1 MFGLPLGIVVETL
14 VAILL
19 ATTIGYCV
27 MLNQRLKRLH
37 SDRGELRQMVAD
49 LVQATGLA
57 NAAIQELKATAQ
69 EAETVLEARLGEAE
83 KFGVELANHVS
94 AGQQIME
101 RLARITNAAR
111 AQPLDD
117 RRIHRHEIAIAECEH
132 GIEMHEGAVARHQR
146 GDDAGGLAG
155 CEQATGQP
163 ADCLRRGT
171 LTHADQHDAT
181 TDRHDVTAF
190 QTDAGAGIVG

>member
-27 MLNQRLKRLH
+27 ILNQRLKRLH

-57 NAAIQELKATAQ
+57 NTAIQELKATAQ
-69 EAETVLEARLGEAE
+69 EAETVLASRLDEAE
-83 KFGVELANHVS
+83 KFGVQLANHVS
-94 AGQQIME
+94 AGQQIMD

-117 RRIHRHEIAIAECEH
+117 KLEPEPNKVQSALQQLSMRPRN
-132 GIEMHEGAVARHQR
+132 R
-146 GDDAGGLAG
+146 GNAA
-155 CEQATGQP
+155 
-163 ADCLRRGT
+163 
-171 LTHADQHDAT
+171 
-181 TDRHDVTAF
+181 
-190 QTDAGAGIVG
+190 